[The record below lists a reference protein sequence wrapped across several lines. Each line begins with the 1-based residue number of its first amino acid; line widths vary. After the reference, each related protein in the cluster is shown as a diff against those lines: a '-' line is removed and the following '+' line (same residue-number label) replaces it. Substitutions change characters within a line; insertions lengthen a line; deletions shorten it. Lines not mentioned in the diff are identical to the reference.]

1 MITSHKET
9 ALKSDKNK
17 ASVSQRRSKTL
28 LQDNRHD
35 NQNTV
40 QKRAQQHKAG
50 SNDKQ
55 KSSVGNVSQR
65 LSVENQASIQLQ
77 KHADNNGSSSNTGEI
92 IQCIP
97 FWKKAATATAAIG
110 SGALLAGGLMSSATL
125 APLAIAAG
133 GIGLL
138 GSAAYASYK
147 GYHEHDRS
155 QTFNNVQTELDQYQ
169 PATNPNITHLNKTTG
184 ISKAVVRAPIGV
196 MGVGPAGPLGNRRY
210 GVEINTNKPTGVV
223 SNDQAMRASAM
234 THETTHIAVD
244 QGYNFNATRTT
255 NVAPQNLTTAEI
267 AAINLGTAGNREEV
281 MEARVYRL
289 MRTVRTDKQVPN
301 VWKQYI
307 SDRLDYIVSG
317 TNVSTEYD
325 TVVNELLHFMKLKG
339 MEADSKTA
347 QEITAM
353 AKENHARR

>member
-1 MITSHKET
+1 MNTSHKAT

-28 LQDNRHD
+28 LLDNRND
-35 NQNTV
+35 TQNKV
-40 QKRAQQHKAG
+40 QKRVQQHNAL
-50 SNDKQ
+50 SNVNRA
-55 KSSVGNVSQR
+55 SPTGEVSER
-65 LSVENQASIQLQ
+65 LTVNNQVSTQLK
-77 KHADNNGSSSNTGEI
+77 KHADKNDSSNAGEI